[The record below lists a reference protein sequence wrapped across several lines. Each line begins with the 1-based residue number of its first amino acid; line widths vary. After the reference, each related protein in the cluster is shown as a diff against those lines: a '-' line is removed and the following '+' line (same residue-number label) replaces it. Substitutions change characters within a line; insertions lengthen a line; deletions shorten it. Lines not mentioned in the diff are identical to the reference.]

1 MLDVASHYE
10 ALAIW
15 PGESARTASM
25 SRIRFATAQALFEA
39 FPEVSRKVA
48 AAPTEQSPIEFLS
61 GLVAAGK
68 LDEAVAFCS
77 YLLPRREAVWWACG
91 CAREL
96 LSDVPQDRGAGLLAA
111 KAWVREPHEAHRR
124 AALDIGTRGDG
135 NCPLTWA
142 ALAAGWAGGFLLS
155 GPNKQIPMPPYMT
168 ARATRTAILIGA
180 LKVKRDERPA
190 RLRGCIAEGARLAEH
205 GL

>member
-1 MLDVASHYE
+1 
-10 ALAIW
+10 
-15 PGESARTASM
+15 M
-25 SRIRFATAQALFEA
+25 SRVRFATAQALFQA

-48 AAPTEQSPIEFLS
+48 AEPTEQFPTEFL
-61 GLVAAGK
+61 GDLVAGGK
-68 LDEAVAFCS
+68 LDDAVTFCS
-77 YLLPRREAVWWACG
+77 YLLPRREAVWWASG
-91 CAREL
+91 CVREL
-96 LSDVPQDRGAGLLAA
+96 LHDVPQDRGAGLLAA
-111 KAWVREPHEAHRR
+111 EAWVREPDEGHRR

-168 ARATRTAILIGA
+168 ARATRIAILISA
-180 LKVKRDERPA
+180 LKVTRSARPSRVTA
-190 RLRGCIAEGARLAEH
+190 CIAQGARLAEN